1 MQVEQIRGRSFNYR
15 FSPAER
21 QMGRELL
28 CPNGENS
35 IHPKLLSRLSTHT
48 PPRINLGDT
57 WLSEREQESHLRLSP
72 ASLVELSF

>member
-35 IHPKLLSRLSTHT
+35 IHPRLSTHT
-48 PPRINLGDT
+48 PSNQSGGHLAIRKGARKS
-57 WLSEREQESHLRLSP
+57 SEAFPSISC
-72 ASLVELSF
+72 